1 MAGEKDVLRA
11 LVEEARERG
20 AHPDREAVFA
30 KFLGD
35 DGDQEAQ
42 EEQEEQEEQE
52 KQKSPAATPAEPK
65 TKGGK

>member
-20 AHPDREAVFA
+20 AHPDREAIFA

-35 DGDQEAQ
+35 DQD
-42 EEQEEQEEQE
+42 EEQAPEEQAPEE
-52 KQKSPAATPAEPK
+52 PGTPPPTPK
-65 TKGGK
+65 TPTKGGK

>member
-35 DGDQEAQ
+35 DQ
-42 EEQEEQEEQE
+42 EEEQTDA
-52 KQKSPAATPAEPK
+52 PAEPTPAEPK

>member
-35 DGDQEAQ
+35 DQ
-42 EEQEEQEEQE
+42 EEEQPDA
-52 KQKSPAATPAEPK
+52 PAEPTPPTPAEPK
-65 TKGGK
+65 TTKGGK